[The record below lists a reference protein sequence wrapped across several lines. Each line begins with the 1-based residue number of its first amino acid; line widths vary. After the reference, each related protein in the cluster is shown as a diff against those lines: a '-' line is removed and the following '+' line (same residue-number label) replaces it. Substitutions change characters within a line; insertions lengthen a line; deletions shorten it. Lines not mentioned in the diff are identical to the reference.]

1 MGLFDFLKKKDAPK
15 TKLPPIPEINTKQSN
30 KSENNTTKNV
40 NQNVPIEALTIF
52 LWCSDGQPIKY
63 DNEYV
68 GYLKYQY
75 NITNPSAFHKRLIT
89 EGYLQK
95 ADIETTLK
103 SFLVPTLKEYCERF
117 ELKKTGKKADIIKRL
132 IQETPIDFQNK
143 LIEETGLYSLSLK
156 GKAII
161 DKNYQFIYL
170 HKHSRWC
177 ISPDDYKKESRKNS
191 RLAYHE
197 IIRNIFFKRINQ
209 SISESLNE
217 NNVIPEYLSLYEL
230 YKDQRENGSRYLANY
245 LYSHL
250 NYSYQL
256 SRAYDD
262 LSYNWKTKR
271 EIIEDFEE
279 TSVIYPG
286 TIKYLNELVDIA
298 SEESFSDI
306 DQLQFKYII
315 FSKKDYMQLLYEIST
330 YDVFDSKKWNDFYNK
345 KCLDFIKRM

>member
-1 MGLFDFLKKKDAPK
+1 MGLFDFLKKKDTYK
-15 TKLPPIPEINTKQSN
+15 NELPPIPKISAKQSD
-30 KSENNTTKNV
+30 KSDNDTGKNF
-40 NQNVPIEALTIF
+40 NPNVPIEALTIF

-75 NITNPSAFHKRLIT
+75 NITNPSTFHKRMIT

-103 SFLVPTLKEYCERF
+103 SFLLPTLKEYCEKF

-132 IQETPIDFQNK
+132 IQETPVDFQNK
-143 LIEETGLYSLSLK
+143 LIEETGLYRLSLK
-156 GKAII
+156 GKAIV
-161 DKNYQFIYL
+161 DKNYQFVYL
-170 HKHSRWC
+170 HKHSSWC
-177 ISPDDYKKESRKNS
+177 VSPNDYKKESKKNPGLS
-191 RLAYHE
+191 YFE

-209 SISESLNE
+209 NLSDSLNE

-230 YKDQRENGSRYLANY
+230 YKDQGKNGSRYLANY
-245 LYSHL
+245 LYTLL

-256 SRAYDD
+256 NRAYDN
-262 LSYNWKTKR
+262 LLYKWKTKR

-279 TSVIYPG
+279 TYVIYPG
-286 TIKYLNELVDIA
+286 TIKHLNELVSIA
-298 SEESFSDI
+298 AEESFSDI
-306 DQLQFKYII
+306 DQLQFKYVI

-345 KCLDFIKRM
+345 KCFDFIKGM

>member
-1 MGLFDFLKKKDAPK
+1 MGLFDIFKKKEKIHND
-15 TKLPPIPEINTKQSN
+15 LPPIPKVENLN
-30 KSENNTTKNV
+30 KENEAKNK
-40 NQNVPIEALTIF
+40 NENIPIETLVVF
-52 LWCSDGQPIKY
+52 LWASDGQPVKGK
-63 DNEYV
+63 DDYV

-75 NITNPSAFHKRLIT
+75 NITNPSAFHKRMIT

-132 IQETPIDFQNK
+132 IQETPINFQNK

-161 DKNYQFIYL
+161 DKNYQFVYL

-177 ISPDDYKKESRKNS
+177 ISPDDYKKESRKNPG
-191 RLAYHE
+191 LAYPE

-209 SISESLNE
+209 SISDNLSE
-217 NNVIPEYLSLYEL
+217 NNVIPEYFSLYEL
-230 YKDQRENGSRYLANY
+230 YKDQGENGSRYLANY
-245 LYSHL
+245 LYSYL
-250 NYSYQL
+250 NCAYQL
-256 SRAYDD
+256 SRAHDD
-262 LSYNWKTKR
+262 LLYKWKTKR

-279 TSVIYPG
+279 NSVIYPEI
-286 TIKYLNELVDIA
+286 IKDLNELVSIA

-330 YDVFDSKKWNDFYNK
+330 YDVFDSKKWNDFYNQR
-345 KCLDFIKRM
+345 CINFIKRM

>member
-1 MGLFDFLKKKDAPK
+1 MGLFDFLKKKDIPSR
-15 TKLPPIPEINTKQSN
+15 KLPPTPKIDTRQNDESKI
-30 KSENNTTKNV
+30 KNI
-40 NQNVPIEALTIF
+40 NQNVPIETITVF
-52 LWCSDGQPIKY
+52 LWSSDGQPIKY

-75 NITNPSAFHKRLIT
+75 NITNPSAFHKRMIK

-95 ADIETTLK
+95 ADIETTFK

-117 ELKKTGKKADIIKRL
+117 ELRKTGKKADIIKRL

-161 DKNYQFIYL
+161 DKNYQFVYL
-170 HKHSRWC
+170 HKHSGWC
-177 ISPDDYKKESRKNS
+177 ISPDDYKKESRKNPELS
-191 RLAYHE
+191 YPE

-209 SISESLNE
+209 NLPKNLNE
-217 NNVIPEYLSLYEL
+217 NNVIPEYLHLYEL
-230 YKDQRENGSRYLANY
+230 YKDQGENGSRYLANY
-245 LYSHL
+245 LYTYL

-256 SRAYDD
+256 GQAYDN
-262 LSYNWKTKR
+262 LLYKWKAKR
-271 EIIEDFEE
+271 EIIEDFDE
-279 TSVIYPG
+279 TSIIYPG
-286 TIKYLNELVDIA
+286 TIKHLNELVNIA

-306 DQLQFKYII
+306 DQLQFKYVI

-330 YDVFDSKKWNDFYNK
+330 YDVFDSKKWNDFYNQ
-345 KCLDFIKRM
+345 KCFDFIKRM